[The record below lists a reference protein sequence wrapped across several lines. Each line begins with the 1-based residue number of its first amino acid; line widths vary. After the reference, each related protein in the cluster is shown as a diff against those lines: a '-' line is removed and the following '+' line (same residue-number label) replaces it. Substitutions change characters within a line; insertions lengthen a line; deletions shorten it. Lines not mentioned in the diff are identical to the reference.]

1 MLGDFEEALF
11 ADALDA
17 TGEQEE
23 VELRVGHGLVLCRGG
38 WFGFLVQVWALR
50 SFDFLAHA
58 DRVAAF
64 GTVAAH
70 VFFSLFLSRIQRMQC
85 PLSLRMAQCKFLQGL
100 FG

>member
-11 ADALDA
+11 ADALNA
-17 TGEQEE
+17 TGEQEK

-38 WFGFLVQVWALR
+38 WFGFCVHMWALR

-64 GTVAAH
+64 GAVAAH
-70 VFFSLFLSRIQRMQC
+70 VFSLFLSRIQRMQC